1 MPYPNDNKLNI
12 IISQTS
18 GSADGSG
25 KFPFV
30 ETLIS
35 GSNLFLVTNA
45 AGVLTGSTS
54 IPNANF
60 TSLTASNLLVTGN
73 TTLGNSTTDIISI
86 TGSTSITGGLTVI
99 GGVTGSFSGSITS
112 ADSSSITNRPNEA
125 GTYYVTFVDGTS
137 GYKPLYVD
145 SNILSYNTNTNLLSV
160 GESASGSLTVG
171 SKLTMQDIGGTSQLR
186 VGTTSTDT
194 SSLLVSSNAFQVV
207 KGTTND
213 RVSTNLPFSASNESL
228 FSSNVTVL
236 GNTTLGDT
244 TSDLIKITGSLG
256 ISGSVSTN
264 SATFTDL
271 TANRVVV
278 TNGSQILS
286 TDADLTFDGTTLTA
300 TNISNTNLTSSNISV
315 SGFISA
321 SRLRVETSIVDGG
334 SLTVIGNT
342 VLGDSVTDTTQ
353 ITGSTSVSG
362 SFSVVGNSTLQ
373 NTFVTNISASGNI
386 SASNLW
392 IQTSIVDGGT
402 LTVLGNTTLGDTV
415 SDTTRITGSAS
426 ISGSLTVVGNSVL
439 TTITGALSGS
449 SVSTGNA
456 TINGGSINN
465 TSIGST
471 TPSTGNFTNLTA
483 SNISASNSIVN
494 GGSLT
499 VIGNTFL
506 GDAITDT
513 TKVTG
518 SVSISGSLSVV
529 GGIAGTIET
538 ASRVVISNVETSA
551 NRHFLTFV
559 PATNG
564 TQPIYTDSSSLSY
577 FPTANRLQLGASGEI
592 VLGDGNASINI
603 ATDPSNAT
611 VSIGTTN
618 SGSLLVGGNT
628 VFKVNAFTNLTEIG
642 TFVTMSNEVSIT
654 DTTQATNWDN
664 GALVVAGG
672 VGIGKNLYVSGST
685 FLYGDLTI
693 FGSSSVVNISSSTV
707 VIGDNRILLN
717 AGSPIIRYAGID
729 VYDSGSGGI
738 QTNVTSSMLWDSLT
752 DSWILFSANKPG
764 SNPLTASSAILIGGP
779 TSSFGSEATLTTNYL
794 PKAQSSGKNLTNS
807 LLFDDGETLGFTGT
821 RISAS
826 QVTASNAMLLNVY
839 STNISSSTISASNAT
854 ITNVYNT
861 YISSSIISG
870 SNLRIQLTG
879 SITYATG
886 VLVTYI
892 TGSFNTLTLSTG
904 SYPGNAPGLVP
915 NAPTS
920 SGMPGQINVDN
931 NFIYVYTNNIWKR
944 VPLSQ
949 WSN

>member
-1 MPYPNDNKLNI
+1 MPYPNDKKLNI
-12 IISQTS
+12 VISQTS
-18 GSADGSG
+18 ASADSTG

-35 GSNLFLVTNA
+35 GSNLFLVTDA

-300 TNISNTNLTSSNISV
+300 TNISNTNLTSSNIS
-315 SGFISA
+315 
-321 SRLRVETSIVDGG
+321 
-334 SLTVIGNT
+334 
-342 VLGDSVTDTTQ
+342 
-353 ITGSTSVSG
+353 
-362 SFSVVGNSTLQ
+362 
-373 NTFVTNISASGNI
+373 ASGNI

-426 ISGSLTVVGNSVL
+426 ISGSLTVVGTTTLQTLNLTNVSASGWITASSLNIVGNSVL

-603 ATDPSNAT
+603 ATDPGNAT
-611 VSIGTTN
+611 VSIGTLGT
-618 SGSLLVGGNT
+618 GSLTVGGNT
-628 VFKVNAFTNLTEIG
+628 TFKVNAFAHTLETDATSSFTNQLQSTSW
-642 TFVTMSNEVSIT
+642 T
-654 DTTQATNWDN
+654 N
-664 GALVVAGG
+664 GALTVAGG